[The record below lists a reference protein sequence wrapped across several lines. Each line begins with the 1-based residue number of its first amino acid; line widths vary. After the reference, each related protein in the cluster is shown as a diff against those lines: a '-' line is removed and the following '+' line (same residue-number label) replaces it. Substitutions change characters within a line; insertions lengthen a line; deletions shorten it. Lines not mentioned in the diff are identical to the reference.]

1 MNKSEI
7 PAGQKAVLGMLMDD
21 HRKVKKLFKEFK
33 SEKDEARKEEIVR
46 EACTELT
53 VHAELEE
60 QEFYPFLREQDE
72 KTFGDLLNE
81 AKVEH
86 ESAKQLIAQL
96 LEMSPEDELYDAK
109 FIVLAEYVSHH
120 ITEEE
125 DELFA
130 KIISK
135 KVDLKE
141 LEPVMTELKQ
151 DLMENTP
158 GV

>member
-7 PAGQKAVLGMLMDD
+7 PAAQKAVLGMLMDD

-33 SEKDEARKEEIVR
+33 SEKDSARKEEIVR

-53 VHAELEE
+53 VHAEIEE
-60 QEFYPFLREQDE
+60 QQFYPFLREQDE
-72 KTFGDLLNE
+72 NTFGDLLDE

-96 LEMSPEDELYDAK
+96 LEMGPDDPLYDAR
-109 FIVLAEYVSHH
+109 FTVLGEYVSHH

-125 DELFA
+125 DELFPKVIA
-130 KIISK
+130 K
-135 KVDLKE
+135 KVELKE
-141 LEPVMTELKQ
+141 LGPVMTELKQ

-158 GV
+158 GD

>member
-7 PAGQKAVLGMLMDD
+7 PAAQKAVLGMLMDD
-21 HRKVKKLFKEFK
+21 HRKVKKLFKDFK
-33 SEKDEARKEEIVR
+33 SEKDSSRKEEIVR

-86 ESAKQLIAQL
+86 ASAKDLIAQL
-96 LEMSPEDELYDAK
+96 IEMGPGDELYDAR
-109 FIVLAEYVSHH
+109 FTVLGEYVNHH

-125 DELFA
+125 DELFV

-141 LEPVMTELKQ
+141 LEPVLRELKQ

>member
-7 PAGQKAVLGMLMDD
+7 PAAQKAVLGMLMDD
-21 HRKVKKLFKEFK
+21 HRKVKKLFKDFK
-33 SEKDEARKEEIVR
+33 SEKDASRKEEIVR

-60 QEFYPFLREQDE
+60 QQFYPFLREQDE

-86 ESAKQLIAQL
+86 ASAKDLIAQL
-96 LEMSPEDELYDAK
+96 LEMGPSDELYDAR
-109 FIVLAEYVSHH
+109 FTVLGEYVNHH

-125 DELFA
+125 DELFV

-135 KVDLKE
+135 RVDLKE
-141 LEPVMTELKQ
+141 LEPVLRELKQ

>member
-7 PAGQKAVLGMLMDD
+7 PAAQKPVLGMLMDD

-33 SEKDEARKEEIVR
+33 SEKDSARKEEIVR

-60 QEFYPFLREQDE
+60 QQFYPFLREQDE

-96 LEMSPEDELYDAK
+96 LEMGPDDELYDAR
-109 FIVLAEYVSHH
+109 FTVLGEYVSHH

-125 DELFA
+125 DELFP
-130 KIISK
+130 KIISR

-141 LEPVMTELKQ
+141 LGPVMTELKQ

-158 GV
+158 GI

>member
-72 KTFGDLLNE
+72 KTFGDLLDE

-109 FIVLAEYVSHH
+109 FIVLGEYVSHH

-125 DELFA
+125 DELFT